1 MATERW
7 NDEMLDRLADSVNQL
22 TEREIQI
29 ASTVGTLS
37 LRMNDFQESIEQTN
51 HNLEILIGAVNGV
64 LARDLERQQEID
76 QLRREAIARE
86 ERLREEANQR
96 QQEAEAY
103 RRENDQ
109 RFNILLEEIRFLIR
123 REREE

>member
-7 NDEMLDRLADSVNQL
+7 NDEMLDRL
-22 TEREIQI
+22 

-86 ERLREEANQR
+86 ERLREEAIAREERLREEANQR
-96 QQEAEAY
+96 QQEVEAY

>member
-7 NDEMLDRLADSVNQL
+7 NDEMLDRLASV
-22 TEREIQI
+22 
-29 ASTVGTLS
+29 VGTLS

-64 LARDLERQQEID
+64 LARDIERQQEID
-76 QLRREAIARE
+76 QLRQEAIARE
-86 ERLREEANQR
+86 EQLR
-96 QQEAEAY
+96 QEAEAY

>member
-7 NDEMLDRLADSVNQL
+7 NDEMLDRL
-22 TEREIQI
+22 

-64 LARDLERQQEID
+64 LARDIERQQEID
-76 QLRREAIARE
+76 QLRQEAIARE
-86 ERLREEANQR
+86 ERLREEAIAR

>member
-7 NDEMLDRLADSVNQL
+7 NDEMLDRL
-22 TEREIQI
+22 

-76 QLRREAIARE
+76 QLRQEAIARE

-96 QQEAEAY
+96 QQEVEAY